1 MDQNIITGIILQAAA
16 LGLTYRQTRHWL
28 SPLMWG
34 QYLLTACF
42 IGTVQWGLM
51 RDQTLSPL
59 YLSAGCLSIAVGA
72 WTVRRLMGFDPVAG
86 LAALR
91 ESAVRRVFPRER
103 LFAAALVAATV
114 VSMVMG
120 SLLYVKEGIPIL
132 APDAEVQ
139 RFTITLGNGI
149 FYRFI
154 QTMLPLLSL
163 MWLNLV
169 LGERGKYRP
178 LVLFMCA
185 AAAAAALV
193 LFVLQ
198 GNKGTVFHYVM
209 MLVLFAALLKPARR
223 ILAWGALAVGAS
235 LAAFI
240 FAAQRHRAYLG
251 LVGALAFLVKRV
263 TVDPGDGFHQIVYGL
278 VPFNHGFF
286 HGHILAMNIGT
297 VLASFRLLPMFDPRV
312 SMPIG
317 QYLFYVQY
325 LRGLYKPVG
334 GFINSYAVTV
344 FGVPYADFGVPGVL
358 AGGLLFG
365 GLCLGLYALMLRRG
379 RDDFYFPLLFY
390 IIYYLAYYCAWG
402 DLGPFLGMIV
412 LNWLFT
418 AVMVAG
424 FYLVLGRL
432 FPDRGRPAGEE
443 G

>member
-16 LGLTYRQTRHWL
+16 LLLTYRQTRHWL
-28 SPLMWG
+28 APLMWG

-51 RDQTLSPL
+51 RNQTLSAL
-59 YLSAGCLSIAVGA
+59 YLSAGCLAIAVGA
-72 WTVRRLMGFDPVAG
+72 WAVRRLMGFDPAAG

-91 ESAVRRVFPRER
+91 ASAVRYVFPRER

-114 VSMVMG
+114 VSIVMG

-132 APDAEVQ
+132 APDAEVR

-163 MWLNLV
+163 MWLNLA
-169 LGERGKYRP
+169 LSGRFKYRR
-178 LVLFMCA
+178 LA
-185 AAAAAALV
+185 AGMGAVSVAAALI
-193 LFVLQ
+193 LFILQ
-198 GNKGTVFHYVM
+198 GHKGTVFHYVM
-209 MLVLFAALLKPARR
+209 MLVLFVALLKPWRR
-223 ILAWGALAVGAS
+223 ILPWAALALGGSLGAFLFAALRHRSYLGITGALA
-235 LAAFI
+235 L
-240 FAAQRHRAYLG
+240 
-251 LVGALAFLVKRV
+251 LVKRV

-297 VLASFRLLPMFDPRV
+297 VLASFRLLPMFDPQV

-358 AGGLLFG
+358 LGGLLFG

-379 RDDFYFPLLFY
+379 RDDFFFPLLFY

-424 FYLVLGRL
+424 FYLLLGRIS
-432 FPDRGRPAGEE
+432 PARVRPAREE